1 MEILHIFNIIFNN
14 MRYKSL
20 QKRPHYEAPDVSRIM
35 AGIEL
40 PLLNGSDGDDVITID
55 EITEEE
61 LEW

>member
-1 MEILHIFNIIFNN
+1 